1 MAKYY
6 VDFVGLN
13 TFIYEP
19 VGWET
24 TEVPGFG
31 LINTEMVMVPPN
43 QFSSDG
49 GVARKFANHT
59 V

>member
-19 VGWET
+19 VGWDPDDQALLLTDAQKSTLDGSSITHADRDWET
-24 TEVPGFG
+24 KST
-31 LINTEMVMVPPN
+31 
-43 QFSSDG
+43 
-49 GVARKFANHT
+49 
-59 V
+59 